1 MTTKIKWRL
10 KERPTPDEVTELFKH
25 GLLTK
30 DEAREI
36 LFSLE
41 NDEDRTKESL
51 QEEIKFLREL
61 VQKLSSDRAQIV
73 KTIEYVQVPYKKYD
87 WYQPY
92 QVYCS
97 NGSGGGRS
105 LGGGGGGSGSGGGSL
120 TGNNGI
126 MYTTSGSA
134 STLTAS
140 YSVGSKGDDSFTGI
154 STF

>member
-10 KERPTPDEVTELFKH
+10 KEQPTSESLRELVAT

-30 DEAREI
+30 EEAREI

-41 NDEDRTKESL
+41 DDQARDKESL

-97 NGSGGGRS
+97 STGNGLITASGAGGASGGGAS
-105 LGGGGGGSGSGGGSL
+105 YL
-120 TGNNGI
+120 
-126 MYTTSGSA
+126 TTSGTSG
-134 STLTAS
+134 TNTIAS
-140 YSVGSKGDDSFTGI
+140 YTYSNSVDDKFTGI